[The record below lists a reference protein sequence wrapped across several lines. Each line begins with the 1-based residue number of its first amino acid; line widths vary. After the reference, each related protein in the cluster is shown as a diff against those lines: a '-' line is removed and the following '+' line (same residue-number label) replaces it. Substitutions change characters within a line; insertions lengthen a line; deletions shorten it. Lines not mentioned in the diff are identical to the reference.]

1 MSKKTKTSKVNFEGR
16 KLWFF
21 FSAIA
26 ALLTAVALF
35 TIISQVTATVTYYVA
50 AEDIPARTQIT
61 PEAVLPIVT
70 SAGSEPINSL
80 TLSEI
85 ESGEF
90 YATYPLF
97 AGDVVAITNTGAL
110 KSIESGL
117 PEGFV
122 VATFTAPA
130 SYAVGG
136 KIGRGD
142 YVDLIVV
149 KESTFD
155 GSLVASYFMQHV
167 LVLDA
172 TVDPE
177 QMLVSDAEDPE
188 LRNGIPTL
196 YTVGVSPENAAKLAI
211 ATQSTIYV
219 VKSAI
224 QATDEPVPPMS
235 IEVNLETLS
244 GLIEDA
250 GWGTDPTFGTSGKP
264 APTAPPVD
272 LTVEPPTQP
281 TPTPQPE
288 EVVVPEETIVEEPVE

>member
-1 MSKKTKTSKVNFEGR
+1 MSKQTKTSKVNFEGR

-35 TIISQVTATVTYYVA
+35 TIISQITATVTYYVA

-61 PEAVLPIVT
+61 SELVLPIVT

-90 YATYPLF
+90 YTTYPLF

-110 KSIESGL
+110 QSIASGL

-130 SYAVGG
+130 TYAVGG

-149 KESTFD
+149 KQDNISGT
-155 GSLVASYFMQHV
+155 LTASYFMQHV

-172 TVDPE
+172 TVDPD
-177 QMLVSDAEDPE
+177 QLNVLDAEDPE
-188 LRNGIPTL
+188 LRRGIPTL
-196 YTVGVSPENAAKLAI
+196 YTVGVSPENAARLAI
-211 ATQSTIYV
+211 ATQATIYV

-224 QATDEPVPPMS
+224 QATDQPVPPMS
-235 IEVNLETLS
+235 IEVSLDTLS

-250 GWGTDPTFGTSGKP
+250 GWGTDPTFGTSGNP
-264 APTAPPVD
+264 IPTVPPVD
-272 LTVEPPTQP
+272 LNVSLPPQT
-281 TPTPQPE
+281 TPAPE
-288 EVVVPEETIVEEPVE
+288 QQEVVVPEETFTEEFEE